1 LSKKHSFA
9 ANAKTMINP
18 SANGWIDKFFY
29 EQQSKPFVGTD
40 LDLFYKNVRQT
51 GFIYGHITGFAT
63 EIPIISMGWLRD
75 EVSKLALLNSLYQI
89 YCLTTQQNKPENFV
103 TAAVTFYNQ
112 MHPQGFNLFKKVM
125 PSHSAAINL
134 EKIID
139 DRVQTNDN
147 IISKNFSHIVT
158 NALLFVDVLAFQRY
172 LITGEIAEKYL
183 KKIEET
189 IVSIVTL
196 ALKAKANKS
205 QHDDLLIKLF
215 EASVRYSKF
224 SKVNIQNIETL
235 ELDYFESPL
244 EKYYLLDMA
253 GLALW
258 SDGIVEKNEAYF
270 LHVLA
275 RDMQVSEAFVSDSI
289 VATHDFITKH
299 RKEIPYFNYSNPVKH
314 FYDQTTQLVVT
325 LIYRNKKRLIKE
337 ISESK
342 ELMVLLAHSTTRDLD
357 KAEKKKVKKQ
367 LLDICKSI
375 PSLTIFLI
383 PGGSLLLPILVKF
396 IPQLLPSSFNEN
408 FNEE

>member
-1 LSKKHSFA
+1 
-9 ANAKTMINP
+9 MINP
-18 SANGWIDKFFY
+18 SANGWIEKFFY
-29 EQQSKPFVGTD
+29 EQQSKPFVKAN

-63 EIPIISMGWLRD
+63 EIPIISSGWLRD
-75 EVSKLALLNSLYQI
+75 EISKVALLNSLYQI
-89 YCLTTQQNKPENFV
+89 FYLTTSVNNPEKFV
-103 TAAVTFYNQ
+103 MAALTFYDQ
-112 MHPQGFNLFKKVM
+112 MHPQGFNLFKKVL
-125 PSHSAAINL
+125 PNHSAASNL

-172 LITGEIAEKYL
+172 LTEGEITEKYL
-183 KKIEET
+183 KKIEES

-196 ALKAKANKS
+196 ALKAKTNKS

-215 EASVRYSKF
+215 EASVRYGKF

-235 ELDYFESPL
+235 ELDYFISPL
-244 EKYYLLDMA
+244 EKFYLIDMA

-258 SDGIVEKNEAYF
+258 SDGIVEKDEAYF

-275 RDMQVSEAFVSDSI
+275 REMNISEEFVSESI
-289 VATHDFITKH
+289 VSTHDFITKH
-299 RKEIPYFNYSNPVKH
+299 YKEIPYFNYSNPVKH
-314 FYDQTTQLVVT
+314 FYDQTTQLVIT
-325 LIYRNKKRLIKE
+325 LINRNKKRLVKE

-342 ELMVLLAHSTTRDLD
+342 ELMVLLALSTTRDLD

-408 FNEE
+408 YNEE